1 MVFAWLVR
9 HQKFYTNRN
18 KCLWIKSCGTGYG
31 NYIAPKRSQ
40 LFLWKAMCNRV
51 PIRQYLAFSRL
62 NTNEQCPRC
71 NNMETTIHILRDCP
85 WAKEVWDQSS
95 GILPLSFFHMPLQAW
110 LWSNATANSVILH
123 QQLPWKIYFPFL
135 CWNL

>member
-1 MVFAWLVR
+1 MW
-9 HQKFYTNRN
+9 N
-18 KCLWIKSCGTGYG
+18 WIWKLHC
-31 NYIAPKRSQ
+31 PKKIQ
-40 LFLWKAMCNRV
+40 LFLWKAMCNQV

-62 NTNEQCPRC
+62 NINEQCPRC

-85 WAKEVWDQSS
+85 WAKEVWDQSP

-110 LWSNATANSVILH
+110 LRSNATADSVILH

-135 CWNL
+135 CWNLWLPKMNVFLRTNHNPNIA